1 MSNYPAPEL
10 FRNYPELREKL
21 PWVPLA
27 HATPVDR
34 LGRLESFLH
43 APLLWVKRDDRT
55 SDAHGGAKPRQLE
68 FVFGD
73 LLRRGARRVLVFGR
87 VGSPNCLAMT
97 VFAHRFRL
105 RPVLALVR
113 ARGAQNVQR
122 SLEIEHQLGAE
133 LHRLDAG
140 PHAAARLVRS
150 ILASRHDEDEP
161 RFPAVLWPR
170 RAALY
175 GALGYVNAAYELK
188 RQINVG
194 ILPEPSRIYVPAR
207 SGATAAG
214 LALGCQMAGIRA
226 TVIAVTGATGGHPRP
241 AALAARTL
249 RALRAR
255 TRRIALTTF
264 DASRL
269 VVRRDFAGTH
279 DAARAAAHQAL
290 GLARDLEHLDL
301 EGATGGRVMAAL
313 FDDVRHSRVHGPLLF
328 WHTHAAD
335 ARAAGNP
342 VDAQA
347 LPREFREFFLAR

>member
-1 MSNYPAPEL
+1 MSTYPAPEL
-10 FRNYPELREKL
+10 FRNFPELRERL

-43 APLLWVKRDDRT
+43 APSLWVKRDDRT
-55 SDAHGGAKPRQLE
+55 SPAHGGAKPRQLE

-73 LLRRGARRVLVFGR
+73 LLRRGAHRVLVFGR
-87 VGSPNCLAMT
+87 VGSPNCLAVT
-97 VFAHRFRL
+97 VYAHQFRL

-113 ARGAQNVQR
+113 ARHTQNVQR
-122 SLEIEHQLGAE
+122 SLEIEHELGAE

-140 PHAAARLVRS
+140 PQAAVRFVRS
-150 ILASRHDEDEP
+150 FLAGRRDDDEP

-170 RAALY
+170 RAALC

-194 ILPEPSRIYVPAR
+194 ILPEPERIYVPAR

-214 LALGCQMAGIRA
+214 LALGCQLAGIGS
-226 TVIAVTGATGGHPRP
+226 TVIAVTGAPGGRPRP
-241 AALAARTL
+241 AALAARAL
-249 RALRAR
+249 RALRSR
-255 TRRIALTTF
+255 TRRIPLAVF

-269 VVRRDFAGTH
+269 QVRRDFGGTH
-279 DAARAAAHQAL
+279 DGARAAAQQAL
-290 GLARDLEHLDL
+290 GLARDLEQLDV
-301 EGATGGRVMAAL
+301 EGTTGARVMAAL
-313 FDDVRHSRVHGPLLF
+313 FDDVRQGRLHGPALF

-335 ARAAGNP
+335 PRGAGNA
-342 VDAQA
+342 VDAHA